1 MKIIKFRLL
10 NISEEGWREVKS
22 GREKQF
28 KDYKRFKTN
37 WAKC

>member
-1 MKIIKFRLL
+1 MKITKFRLL
-10 NISEEGWREVKS
+10 NISEEGQREVKS

-28 KDYKRFKTN
+28 KEYKRFKTN